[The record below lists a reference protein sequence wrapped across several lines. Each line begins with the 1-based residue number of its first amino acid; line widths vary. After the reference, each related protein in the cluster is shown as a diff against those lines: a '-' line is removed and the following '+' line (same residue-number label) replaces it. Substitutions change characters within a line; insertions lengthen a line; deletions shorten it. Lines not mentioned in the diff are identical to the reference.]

1 MIAIKINKN
10 MYGFSNLLENLM
22 DFINKDS
29 NIMIFMLIKAQ
40 LQQVIML
47 ITIALFLLNKY

>member
-1 MIAIKINKN
+1 MISININKN

-40 LQQVIML
+40 LQ
-47 ITIALFLLNKY
+47 